1 MHIGIGAGY
10 DIRRELQIAVGETV
24 RGEGKVAGEVG
35 VVLRR
40 QSELTI
46 LEKLAVVCVVVLRD
60 GCETL

>member
-24 RGEGKVAGEVG
+24 RREGKVAGEVG